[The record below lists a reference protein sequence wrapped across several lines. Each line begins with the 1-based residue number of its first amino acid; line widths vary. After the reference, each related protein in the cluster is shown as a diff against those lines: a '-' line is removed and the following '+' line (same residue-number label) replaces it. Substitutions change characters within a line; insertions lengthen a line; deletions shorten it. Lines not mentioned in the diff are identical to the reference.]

1 MIGAEHR
8 ETRDL
13 LHSRLQ
19 LVTRAVRCQHAVGSL
34 LEKYNVAAP
43 AELPELAR
51 LQATL
56 QGEQRTLLHT
66 HIKRVEATLKERLL
80 PTPDVQRLVWV
91 PGIEKL
97 GRYTSCSRSMTSSG
111 SRPLGTFIRPAD

>member
-13 LHSRLQ
+13 LRSRLQ

-34 LEKYNVAAP
+34 LEKYNVSTP

-56 QGEQRTLLHT
+56 QDEQRTLLRT
-66 HIKRVEATLKERLL
+66 HIKRVEAT
-80 PTPDVQRLVWV
+80 
-91 PGIEKL
+91 
-97 GRYTSCSRSMTSSG
+97 
-111 SRPLGTFIRPAD
+111 